1 MEVMAPMPDEQE
13 KLEEI
18 KKVQDDRKKSTAGV
32 GARLVAQR
40 AMGKD
45 SPFQSPIKTQQLV
58 NIRNNNNAVSNN
70 NNNINNAMK
79 TPTVSIQSN
88 INNFSNNNNNMKV
101 QINNNNSNNTPS
113 PSLNYSS
120 NTPLSPFLKA
130 TPVPETVVQQAGDA
144 AIVTAQYL
152 QASLTISLN
161 KHYKDF
167 FKHCGASSSTVKEKY
182 LVNLKYNEDLL
193 NSLKLKN
200 LVFLF

>member
-1 MEVMAPMPDEQE
+1 MSWFTNISSTLGSIMEVMAPMPDEQE

-40 AMGKD
+40 AMGND

-58 NIRNNNNAVSNN
+58 NISNNNNAISNN

-101 QINNNNSNNTPS
+101 QINNNNSNNNKIRKTTELPNLHQFQKQEEEEEERDPITNKEIFDLIRS
-113 PSLNYSS
+113 IDDPEH
-120 NTPLSPFLKA
+120 PLTLEQLQVVS
-130 TPVPETVVQQAGDA
+130 VQQ
-144 AIVTAQYL
+144 
-152 QASLTISLN
+152 ISVLG
-161 KHYKDF
+161 KF
-167 FKHCGASSSTVKEKY
+167 SILFLSILFSS
-182 LVNLKYNEDLL
+182 
-193 NSLKLKN
+193 
-200 LVFLF
+200 F